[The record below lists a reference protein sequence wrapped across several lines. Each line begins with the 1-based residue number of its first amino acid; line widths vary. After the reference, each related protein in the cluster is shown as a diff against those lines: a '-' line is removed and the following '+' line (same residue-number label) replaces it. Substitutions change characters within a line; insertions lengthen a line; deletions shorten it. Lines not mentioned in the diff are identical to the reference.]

1 MISKGVMWFRS
12 DLRIDD
18 NPALASA
25 LSSCNEVLG
34 LYLFSQSQW
43 EIHNESNIKQEFLLK
58 NLTHLKESLE
68 KLNISLIA
76 LNTDSYRTLPKD
88 LSSFCIEQN
97 INHVFC
103 NNEFG
108 FNETERD
115 QNSIDLLKKNN
126 IQFSFFNDQVIYE
139 PGFLKTGQGKPF
151 SVFTPFKRRWVEN
164 FDMNC
169 LDLAKPVKQNKPSSI
184 PSNLSHLKFV
194 KSHLA
199 NIDLWPAGESAA
211 KQKLKNFLHSK
222 ARLYSES
229 RNSPII
235 DGTSR
240 ISPYL
245 ALGILS
251 PKRCILEG
259 LKLNNFEFTSG
270 NKGICKWID
279 EIVWREFYRNI
290 MHSFP
295 KVSQNQPFQ
304 DYTKSIQWRYSE
316 EELEGFH
323 TGKTGFPIVDAGIRQ
338 MLAEGWMHN
347 RLRMVVAMFFTKNM
361 LHDWRL
367 GEKFFM
373 KNLIDGDFCS
383 NNGGWQWSSSTGT
396 DAAPYF
402 RIFNPITQSQNFDPD
417 GEFIKKFI
425 PELKDV
431 PVAQIHQ
438 PQTDLFSSTDY
449 PAPML
454 DLKESRVRAIQAFKD
469 ARENTSI

>member
-1 MISKGVMWFRS
+1 MKGLIWLRS

-18 NPALASA
+18 NPALSNAIKQCEEIIA
-25 LSSCNEVLG
+25 I
-34 LYLFSQSQW
+34 YIFSELQW
-43 EIHNESNIKQEFLLK
+43 KLHNESNIKHEFLID
-58 NLTHLKESLE
+58 NLNILEKSLE
-68 KLNISLIA
+68 KLNIPLIA
-76 LNTDSYRTLPKD
+76 LNTKSFETLPED
-88 LSSFCIEQN
+88 LCSFATKQN
-97 INHVFC
+97 IDHIFW

-108 FNETERD
+108 FNESKRD
-115 QNSIDLLKKNN
+115 LAVIESSKKIDIK
-126 IQFSFFNDQVIYE
+126 ISRYNDQVIYE
-139 PGFLKTGQGKPF
+139 PGFLRTGQGNPF
-151 SVFTPFKRRWVEN
+151 SVFTPFKRRWIEN
-164 FDMNC
+164 FDMNF
-169 LDLAKPVKQNKPSSI
+169 LDIVQPNIAKKPTQVKSDL
-184 PSNLSHLKFV
+184 SNLQFIKTHS
-194 KSHLA
+194 A
-199 NIDLWPAGESAA
+199 NIELWPAGEDAA
-211 KQKLKNFLHSK
+211 QEKLASFLQLK
-222 ARLYSES
+222 ANSYSES

-259 LKLNNFEFTSG
+259 LKLNDYEFTSG

-295 KVSQNQPFQ
+295 KVGMNQPFQ
-304 DYTKSIQWRYSE
+304 DYTKSIHWRHSS
-316 EELEGFH
+316 EELEAFY
-323 TGKTGFPIVDAGIRQ
+323 TGRTGFPIVDAGIRQ

-373 KNLIDGDFCS
+373 QNLIDGDFSS

-396 DAAPYF
+396 DSAPYF
-402 RIFNPITQSQNFDPD
+402 RIFNPITQSQNFDPK

-425 PELKDV
+425 PELTNV

-438 PQTDLFSSTDY
+438 PQSDLFSSTNY

-454 DLKESRVRAIQAFKD
+454 DLKESRLRAIQAFKD
-469 ARENTSI
+469 AREHTNI

>member
-1 MISKGVMWFRS
+1 MKGIIWFRT

-18 NPALASA
+18 NPALLSA
-25 LSSCNEVLG
+25 LNQCEEVTG
-34 LYLFSQSQW
+34 IYIFSQTQW
-43 EIHNESNIKQEFLLK
+43 DLHNESNIKHEFLIN
-58 NLTHLKESLE
+58 NLTVLEQSLA
-68 KLNISLIA
+68 KLNIPLLAI
-76 LNTDSYRTLPKD
+76 NTESYKTLSKD
-88 LSSFCIEQN
+88 LCSFLVDQKID
-97 INHVFC
+97 HAFW

-108 FNETERD
+108 YNETKRD
-115 QNSIDLLKKNN
+115 QSAIKALEKVN
-126 IQFSFFNDQVIYE
+126 IQTSQFDDQVIYE
-139 PGFLKTGQGKPF
+139 PGFLRTGQGNPF

-164 FDMNC
+164 FEMDF
-169 LDLAKPVKQNKPSSI
+169 LDITQLQAAKKTSSTK
-184 PSNLSHLKFV
+184 SNLSNLKFV
-194 KSHLA
+194 KSHLV
-199 NIDLWPAGESAA
+199 NINLWPAGEVAA
-211 KQKLKNFLHSK
+211 QERLSSFLHSK
-222 ARLYSES
+222 ARLYNES

-295 KVSQNQPFQ
+295 KVSKNQPFQ
-304 DYTKSIQWRYSE
+304 DYTKSIQWRHSSKD
-316 EELEGFH
+316 LEAFY

-338 MLAEGWMHN
+338 MLSEGWMHN

-373 KNLIDGDFCS
+373 QNLIDGDFSS

-396 DAAPYF
+396 DSAPYF
-402 RIFNPITQSQNFDPD
+402 RIFNPITQSQNFDPK

-438 PQTDLFSSTDY
+438 PKSDLFSSTNY
-449 PAPML
+449 PAPIL
-454 DLKESRVRAIQAFKD
+454 DLKESRIRAIQAFKD

>member
-1 MISKGVMWFRS
+1 MKGIIWFRS
-12 DLRIDD
+12 DLRVDD
-18 NPALASA
+18 NPALSSA
-25 LSSCNEVLG
+25 LNQCEEVIAI
-34 LYLFSQSQW
+34 YIFSEMQW
-43 EIHNESNIKQEFLLK
+43 DLHNESNIKYEFLLK
-58 NLTHLKESLE
+58 NLTQLQKSLAT
-68 KLNISLIA
+68 LNIPLIVI
-76 LNTDSYRTLPKD
+76 NTDSYKTLPND
-88 LSSFCIEQN
+88 LSLFAAQQKIGC
-97 INHVFC
+97 VFC

-108 FNETERD
+108 VNEAVRD
-115 QNSIDLLKKNN
+115 KDSIDCLKKYN
-126 IQFSFFNDQVIYE
+126 IQLSSFDDQVIYK

-164 FDMNC
+164 FDMNF
-169 LDLAKPVKQNKPSSI
+169 LELATPLKQKKAPSIQSDLSV
-184 PSNLSHLKFV
+184 LKFV
-194 KSHLA
+194 KTHSA

-211 KQKLKNFLHSK
+211 QDTLVNFLHTK
-222 ARLYSES
+222 ANSYNES
-229 RNSPII
+229 RNSPIL

-240 ISPYL
+240 LSPYL

-290 MHSFP
+290 MYSFP

-304 DYTKSIQWRYSE
+304 DYTKSIKWRHSDK
-316 EELEGFH
+316 ELEAFYA
-323 TGKTGFPIVDAGIRQ
+323 GKTGFPIVDAGIRQ
-338 MLAEGWMHN
+338 MLSEGWMHN

-373 KNLIDGDFCS
+373 QHLIDGDFCS

-438 PQTDLFSSTDY
+438 PQFDLFSSTNY

-469 ARENTSI
+469 ARENTNI

>member
-1 MISKGVMWFRS
+1 MKGIIWFRT

-18 NPALASA
+18 NPALLSA
-25 LSSCNEVLG
+25 LSKCEEVQG
-34 LYLFSQSQW
+34 IYIFSQSQW
-43 EIHNESNIKQEFLLK
+43 DLHNESNIKHDFLIN
-58 NLTHLKESLE
+58 NLTLLEESLA
-68 KLNISLIA
+68 KLKIPLVVI
-76 LNTDSYRTLPKD
+76 NTESYKTLSKD
-88 LSSFCIEQN
+88 LCSFLVEEN
-97 INHVFC
+97 IDHAFW

-108 FNETERD
+108 YNETKRD
-115 QNSIDLLKKNN
+115 QSAIEALEKVN
-126 IQFSFFNDQVIYE
+126 IQNSQFNDQVIYK
-139 PGFLKTGQGKPF
+139 PGFLRTGQGNPF

-164 FDMNC
+164 FEMDF
-169 LDLAKPVKQNKPSSI
+169 LDITQPYPAKKCSSTV
-184 PSNLSHLKFV
+184 SNLSNIKFV
-194 KSHLA
+194 KSHIA
-199 NIDLWPAGESAA
+199 NIDLWPAGEAA
-211 KQKLKNFLHSK
+211 AQEKLANFLQSK
-222 ARLYSES
+222 ANSYSES
-229 RNSPII
+229 RNFPII

-259 LKLNNFEFTSG
+259 LKLNDFEFTSG

-295 KVSQNQPFQ
+295 KVSMNQPFQ
-304 DYTKSIQWRYSE
+304 DYTKSIQWRHSS
-316 EELEGFH
+316 EELEAFY
-323 TGKTGFPIVDAGIRQ
+323 TGRTGFPIVDAGIRQ

-373 KNLIDGDFCS
+373 QNLIDGDFSS

-396 DAAPYF
+396 DSAPYF
-402 RIFNPITQSQNFDPD
+402 RIFNPITQSQNFDPK

-425 PELKDV
+425 PELTNV

-438 PQTDLFSSTDY
+438 PKSDLFSSTNY

-454 DLKESRVRAIQAFKD
+454 DLKESRLRAIQAFKD

>member
-1 MISKGVMWFRS
+1 MRGMVWFRT
-12 DLRIDD
+12 DIRVDD
-18 NPALASA
+18 NPALTSA
-25 LSSCNEVLG
+25 MNQCEEIVG
-34 LYLFSQSQW
+34 IYIFSQTQW
-43 EIHNESNIKQEFLLK
+43 EIHNESNIKHEFLLR
-58 NLTHLKESLE
+58 NLDKLKDSLQE
-68 KLNISLIA
+68 LNVPLVAFNS
-76 LNTDSYRTLPKD
+76 DSYRTLPQD
-88 LSSFCIEQN
+88 LSSFAAKHKID
-97 INHVFC
+97 HVFC

-108 FNETERD
+108 INETKRD
-115 QNSIDLLKKNN
+115 KNSSDLLKKQG
-126 IQFSFFNDQVIYE
+126 IQFSSFNDQVIYE
-139 PGFLKTGQGKPF
+139 PGFLTTGQGNPF

-164 FDMNC
+164 FDMNF
-169 LDLAKPVKQNKPSSI
+169 LEIPRPSKLKKMPLVKSDLSA
-184 PSNLSHLKFV
+184 LKFV
-194 KSHLA
+194 KTHSV
-199 NIDLWPAGESAA
+199 NMDLWPAGEIAA
-211 KQKLKNFLHSK
+211 QEKLASFLQSK
-222 ARLYSES
+222 AKSYSES

-259 LKLNNFEFTSG
+259 LKLNNFEFTAG

-304 DYTKSIQWRYSE
+304 DYTKSIKWRYSS
-316 EELEGFH
+316 EELEAFYA
-323 TGKTGFPIVDAGIRQ
+323 GKTGFPIVDAGIRQ
-338 MLAEGWMHN
+338 MLVEGWMHN

-373 KNLIDGDFCS
+373 EHLIDGDFCS

-396 DAAPYF
+396 DSAPYF
-402 RIFNPITQSQNFDPD
+402 RIFNPVTQSQNFDPN

-431 PVAQIHQ
+431 PISRIHQ
-438 PQTDLFSSTDY
+438 PTDDLFSSTDY
-449 PAPML
+449 PSPIL
-454 DLKESRVRAIQAFKD
+454 NLKESRLRAIQAFKD
-469 ARENTSI
+469 AREASSI

>member
-1 MISKGVMWFRS
+1 MKGIVWFRS

-18 NPALASA
+18 NPALNAA
-25 LSSCNEVLG
+25 LSNCDEVLAI
-34 LYLFSQSQW
+34 YIFSQSQW
-43 EIHNESNIKQEFLLK
+43 EIHNESNIKQEFLFN
-58 NLTHLKESLE
+58 NLTELKGSLE
-68 KLNISLIA
+68 NLNIPLIA
-76 LNTDSYRTLPKD
+76 INADSYKTLPQD
-88 LSSFCIEQN
+88 LSSFAVEQKIE
-97 INHVFC
+97 HVFC

-108 FNETERD
+108 FNETVRD
-115 QNSIDLLKKNN
+115 QSSKELLKKNN
-126 IQFSFFNDQVIYE
+126 IQFSSFNDQVIYD

-164 FDMNC
+164 FDMDFLELVSPFKKLKN
-169 LDLAKPVKQNKPSSI
+169 NSSI
-184 PSNLSHLKFV
+184 QPDLSLLKFV
-194 KSHLA
+194 KTHSA

-211 KQKLKNFLHSK
+211 QDILVNFLHSK
-222 ARLYSES
+222 ANSYNES
-229 RNSPII
+229 RNSPIL

-290 MHSFP
+290 MYSFP

-304 DYTKSIQWRYSE
+304 DYTKSIRWRHSDN
-316 EELEGFH
+316 ELEAFYA
-323 TGKTGFPIVDAGIRQ
+323 GKTGFPIVDAGIRQ
-338 MLAEGWMHN
+338 MLSEGWMHN

-373 KNLIDGDFCS
+373 EHLIDGDFCS

-454 DLKESRVRAIQAFKD
+454 DLKESRIRAIQAFKD

>member
-1 MISKGVMWFRS
+1 MKGIVWFRS

-18 NPALASA
+18 NPALNAA
-25 LSSCNEVLG
+25 LSNCDEVLAI
-34 LYLFSQSQW
+34 YIFSQSQW
-43 EIHNESNIKQEFLLK
+43 EIHNESNIKQEFLFN
-58 NLTHLKESLE
+58 NLTELKGSLE
-68 KLNISLIA
+68 NLNIPLIA
-76 LNTDSYRTLPKD
+76 INADSYKTLPQD
-88 LSSFCIEQN
+88 LSSFAVEQKIE
-97 INHVFC
+97 HVFC

-108 FNETERD
+108 FNETVRD
-115 QNSIDLLKKNN
+115 HSSKELLKKNN
-126 IQFSFFNDQVIYE
+126 IQFSSFNDQVIYD

-164 FDMNC
+164 FDMNF
-169 LDLAKPVKQNKPSSI
+169 LELEFSFKKLKNTSPIQSDLSV
-184 PSNLSHLKFV
+184 LKFI
-194 KSHLA
+194 KTHSA
-199 NIDLWPAGESAA
+199 NIDLWPAGEIAA
-211 KQKLKNFLHSK
+211 QEKLKNFLQSK
-222 ARLYSES
+222 AQLYSES

-290 MHSFP
+290 MHSFA
-295 KVSQNQPFQ
+295 KVSKNQPFQ
-304 DYTKSIQWRYSE
+304 DYTNSIQWRFSS
-316 EELEGFH
+316 EELEAFH
-323 TGKTGFPIVDAGIRQ
+323 AGKTGFPIVDAGIRQ

-373 KNLIDGDFCS
+373 EHLIDGDFSS

-396 DAAPYF
+396 DSAPYF
-402 RIFNPITQSQNFDPD
+402 RIFNPITQSQNFDPN

-431 PVAQIHQ
+431 PAAQIHQ
-438 PQTDLFSSTDY
+438 PKDDLFSSADY
-449 PAPML
+449 PAPIL
-454 DLKESRVRAIQAFKD
+454 DLKESRLRAIQAFKD
-469 ARENTSI
+469 AREVSGI

>member
-1 MISKGVMWFRS
+1 MMKGVVWFRS

-18 NPALASA
+18 NPALTNA
-25 LSSCNEVLG
+25 LNSCDAVLAI
-34 LYLFSQSQW
+34 YIFSQSQW
-43 EIHNESNIKQEFLLK
+43 EIHNESNIKHEFLLN
-58 NLTHLKESLE
+58 NLTKLQESLST
-68 KLNISLIA
+68 LNIPLIA
-76 LNTDSYRTLPKD
+76 FNTDSYKTLPKD
-88 LSSFCIEQN
+88 LSSFAVEQK
-97 INHVFC
+97 IDHVFC

-108 FNETERD
+108 LNEALRD
-115 QNSIDLLKKNN
+115 KNSIDSLKKYN
-126 IQFSFFNDQVIYE
+126 IEFSSFNDQVIYE

-164 FDMNC
+164 FDMNF
-169 LDLAKPVKQNKPSSI
+169 LELATPSKQRKSPSIQSDLSI
-184 PSNLSHLKFV
+184 LKFV
-194 KSHLA
+194 RTHSA

-211 KQKLKNFLHSK
+211 KDKLEDFLHSK
-222 ARLYSES
+222 ANFYNAS
-229 RNSPII
+229 RNSPIL

-259 LKLNNFEFTSG
+259 LKLNNYEFTSG

-279 EIVWREFYRNI
+279 EIIWREFYRNI

-304 DYTKSIQWRYSE
+304 DYTKSIRWRYSE
-316 EELEGFH
+316 KELEAFYE
-323 TGKTGFPIVDAGIRQ
+323 GKTGFPIVDAGIRQ
-338 MLAEGWMHN
+338 MLSEGWMHN

-373 KNLIDGDFCS
+373 QHLIDGDFSS

-396 DAAPYF
+396 DSAPYF
-402 RIFNPITQSQNFDPD
+402 RIFNTITQSQNFDPD

-425 PELKDV
+425 PELKDF
-431 PVAQIHQ
+431 PIAKIHQ
-438 PQTDLFSSTDY
+438 PKDDLFSSTDY
-449 PAPML
+449 PSPIL
-454 DLKESRVRAIQAFKD
+454 DLKESRIRAIQAFKD
-469 ARENTSI
+469 AREASGI

>member
-1 MISKGVMWFRS
+1 MDFLDILKPEKAKKPPS
-12 DLRIDD
+12 
-18 NPALASA
+18 
-25 LSSCNEVLG
+25 
-34 LYLFSQSQW
+34 
-43 EIHNESNIKQEFLLK
+43 IK
-58 NLTHLKESLE
+58 
-68 KLNISLIA
+68 
-76 LNTDSYRTLPKD
+76 
-88 LSSFCIEQN
+88 
-97 INHVFC
+97 
-103 NNEFG
+103 
-108 FNETERD
+108 
-115 QNSIDLLKKNN
+115 
-126 IQFSFFNDQVIYE
+126 
-139 PGFLKTGQGKPF
+139 
-151 SVFTPFKRRWVEN
+151 
-164 FDMNC
+164 
-169 LDLAKPVKQNKPSSI
+169 
-184 PSNLSHLKFV
+184 SNLSDLKFV
-194 KSHLA
+194 KSHFVDI
-199 NIDLWPAGESAA
+199 NLWPAGELAA
-211 KQKLKNFLHSK
+211 QERLTNFLKLK
-222 ARLYSES
+222 AEAYSES

-270 NKGICKWID
+270 NKGICKWMD

-295 KVSQNQPFQ
+295 KVSMNQPFQ
-304 DYTKSIQWRYSE
+304 DYTKSIKWRHSSK
-316 EELEGFH
+316 ELEAFY

-338 MLAEGWMHN
+338 MLTEGWMHN

-373 KNLIDGDFCS
+373 EHLIDGDFSS

-438 PQTDLFSSTDY
+438 SQSDLFSSTNY

-469 ARENTSI
+469 ARENTDM

>member
-1 MISKGVMWFRS
+1 LKGIIWFRT

-18 NPALASA
+18 NPALLSA
-25 LSSCNEVLG
+25 LNQCEEVTG
-34 LYLFSQSQW
+34 IYIFSQTQW
-43 EIHNESNIKQEFLLK
+43 DLHNESNIKHEFLIN
-58 NLTHLKESLE
+58 NLTVLEQSLA
-68 KLNISLIA
+68 KLNIPLLAI
-76 LNTDSYRTLPKD
+76 NTESYKTLSKD
-88 LSSFCIEQN
+88 LCSFLVDQKID
-97 INHVFC
+97 HAFW

-108 FNETERD
+108 YNETKRD
-115 QNSIDLLKKNN
+115 QSAIKALEKVN
-126 IQFSFFNDQVIYE
+126 IQTSQFDDQVIYE
-139 PGFLKTGQGKPF
+139 PGFLRTGQGNPF

-164 FDMNC
+164 FEMDF
-169 LDLAKPVKQNKPSSI
+169 LDITQLQAAKKTSSTK
-184 PSNLSHLKFV
+184 SNLSNLKFV
-194 KSHLA
+194 KSHLV
-199 NIDLWPAGESAA
+199 NINLWPAGEVAA
-211 KQKLKNFLHSK
+211 QERLSSFLHSK
-222 ARLYSES
+222 ARLYNES

-295 KVSQNQPFQ
+295 KVSKNQPFQ
-304 DYTKSIQWRYSE
+304 DYTKSIQWRHSSKD
-316 EELEGFH
+316 LEAFY

-338 MLAEGWMHN
+338 MLSEGWMHN

-373 KNLIDGDFCS
+373 QNLIDGDFSS

-396 DAAPYF
+396 DSAPYF
-402 RIFNPITQSQNFDPD
+402 RIFNPITQSQNFDPK

-438 PQTDLFSSTDY
+438 PKSDLFSSTNY
-449 PAPML
+449 PAPIL
-454 DLKESRVRAIQAFKD
+454 DLKESRIRAIQAFKD